1 MVDVVYEYSSMV
13 PKTNVTDFTLI
24 SGALVNILEK

>member
-1 MVDVVYEYSSMV
+1 MV

-24 SGALVNILEK
+24 SGSLTNIL